1 LESPIWGYERNKTR
15 PLEGGGE
22 KGVGMRLVKRIAIAL
37 GSLAALAVAGGA
49 HWKL

>member
-1 LESPIWGYERNKTR
+1 MGTDSNADPAAGAAGRREY
-15 PLEGGGE
+15 
-22 KGVGMRLVKRIAIAL
+22 GMRLVKRIAIAL